1 MNPWW
6 SLCLVLGGT
15 FIASVAA
22 MASKVLDEMS
32 WHELQDY
39 CRLHRV
45 EPRFDEIHEH
55 ADDVLGTTESL
66 QLLGTLVALIAIA
79 GWLFQIPTEASSP
92 FTSGQAWIVMI
103 VVALTF
109 LTLTIWIPQEVAD
122 RWGPPY
128 LVSTWRILRTAD
140 VLLRPLHLFSI
151 PVRFVLRRL
160 DGPQPEPTEEEA
172 LEDEILSIVAEG
184 QQDGLLEADVREM
197 IEGVIELDD
206 TDVADIM
213 TPRSEMDSISVD
225 MDWNEMVRFVVRV
238 GRTRIPVY
246 GRNLDDIVGVLYA
259 KDLLAALSREGAEP
273 HDLRGI
279 LREARQVPRST
290 RLDELLQMFL
300 QNRNHLAIVV
310 DEFMHVVG
318 LVTIEDVLEE
328 IVGEIVDEH
337 DKEEVGEIRH
347 VTDQVAEVHAR
358 AHLHDIN
365 EALGTQ
371 FPEEEDY
378 DTLGGFVLNQ
388 LCRIPEPGEALDWQ
402 DVRLVILEANR
413 RRVERVRVELE
424 QEPKTLSAH

>member
-6 SLCLVLGGT
+6 SLCLALGGT

-39 CRLHRV
+39 CRLHRM

-79 GWLFQIPTEASSP
+79 GWLFQFSTDASGP
-92 FTSGQAWIVMI
+92 FSSGQAWIVMI

-128 LVSTWRILRTAD
+128 LVSTWRIWRAAD
-140 VLLRPLHLFSI
+140 VLLRPLHLFSV

-184 QQDGLLEADVREM
+184 QHDGLLEADVREM

-213 TPRSEMDSISVD
+213 TPRSEMDSIPVD
-225 MDWNEMVRFVVRV
+225 MDWNEMVQFVVRV

-259 KDLLAALSREGAEP
+259 KDLLAALSREGAESR
-273 HDLRGI
+273 DLREI

-337 DKEEVGEIRH
+337 DKEELGEIRH

-378 DTLGGFVLNQ
+378 DTLGGFVLSQ

-424 QEPKTLSAH
+424 QEPKTLSAR